1 MTDEEFRTELLA
13 SSAARAEVHNTS
25 LREGFVMEVLERLRE
40 AGEAP
45 EAEICAEILTGP
57 QRRRLEIDAHA
68 FDEADDSLH
77 LFITIQANPGSPI
90 NPITLTEA
98 RDQGFSRL
106 TNVYEQA
113 RDGWLSANIEES
125 RPLAELANRIRGSG
139 AFSAVRLHVLTD
151 RPTSERLKEI
161 PQDRTKDDVPITFQ
175 IWDTTRLRRI
185 HDAVSVRDDLVID
198 LTSLPGGGLPVLP
211 ASLGENEY
219 DAYLAVVPAETLSD
233 IYIKHGSRLLEG
245 NVRTFLGRRGNTNKG
260 MLDTL
265 GKEPERFFAYN
276 NGIAATAS
284 EVEKTQGEGGLCL
297 LTGITDLQ
305 IVNGAQTT
313 ATLASLR
320 RDKKLPA
327 GKVFV
332 PMKLS
337 VVVPSIGEEL
347 IPRISKFANRQNSVR
362 DSDFFANHPFHRR
375 METLSRRILAPALS
389 GSLTQ
394 THWYYERARGQYLND
409 QAGKKDA
416 QRDVFVRQNPRQQ
429 VITKTDMAKVESCF
443 DLLPDVACKG
453 AEKAF
458 TAFAERMTKEWTDE
472 SRRSTYGDDWFRA
485 AVARNILFQATEKLV
500 SNAPWYGGGYRSQIV
515 AYTLARLS
523 KLASDETRGGTLD
536 FARIWSMQAPGT
548 VLEQQL
554 LVIAEVMARVLRSPV
569 VDGQNISE
577 WAKQQACRT
586 KALEAVVPVMDGL
599 EHFLVSKADVTAARR
614 DERDGQRVADGL
626 EAQKEVLE
634 AGSAFWRTIREF
646 ATGRRL
652 ATQDDLTALS
662 AACVIPR
669 RIPTDWQSE
678 RLLALKKRC
687 EEAGFGS

>member
-13 SSAARAEVHNTS
+13 SGAARAEVHNIS
-25 LREGFVMEVLERLRE
+25 MREGFVMEVLERLRE

-45 EAEICAEILTGP
+45 EAEICAEMLTGP
-57 QRRRLEIDAHA
+57 QRRRLEIDASA

-77 LFITIQANPGSPI
+77 LFIAIQAQQGSPI
-90 NPITLTEA
+90 TPINLTEA
-98 RDQGFSRL
+98 RDQGFNRL

-125 RPLAELANRIRGSG
+125 RPLAELANRIHSFGT
-139 AFSAVRLHVLTD
+139 FSAVRLHVLTD
-151 RPTSERLKEI
+151 RPISERLREI
-161 PQDRTKDDVPITFQ
+161 PQDHTKGDVPITFQ

-185 HDAVSVRDDLVID
+185 HDAVSIRDDLIID
-198 LTSLPGGGLPVLP
+198 LTFLPGGGLPVLP

-245 NVRTFLGRRGNTNKG
+245 NVRTFLGRRGNTNRG
-260 MLDTL
+260 MLETL
-265 GKEPERFFAYN
+265 GKAPERFFAYN

-284 EVEKTQGEGGLCL
+284 EVEKIQGEGGICL

-320 RDKKLPA
+320 REKKLPS

-337 VVVPSIGEEL
+337 VVAPDIGEDL
-347 IPRISKFANRQNSVR
+347 IPLISKYANRQNSVR
-362 DSDFFANHPFHRR
+362 DSDFFANHAFHRR
-375 METLSRRILAPALS
+375 METLSRRILAPAIGS
-389 GSLTQ
+389 SLTP
-394 THWYYERARGQYLND
+394 TYWYYERARGQYLND
-409 QAGKKDA
+409 QAGKTEA
-416 QRDVFVRQNPRQQ
+416 QRDLFVRQNPRRQ

-443 DLLPDVACKG
+443 DLLPDTACKG

-485 AVARNILFQATEKLV
+485 AVARNILFQAAERLI

-523 KLASDETRGGTLD
+523 KLATEESKGGSLD
-536 FARIWSMQAPGT
+536 FARIWSMQAAGD
-548 VLEQQL
+548 VLEAQL
-554 LVIAEVMARVLRSPV
+554 LAIAEAMAQVLRSPV

-577 WAKQQACRT
+577 WAKQQACKTR
-586 KALEAVVPVMDGL
+586 ALETAVPIVDGFDG
-599 EHFLVSKADVTAARR
+599 FLVSKADIAAAKR

-626 EAQKEVLE
+626 EAQKEVLA
-634 AGSAFWRTIREF
+634 AGGEFWRSVRDF
-646 ATGRRL
+646 ATKQRL
-652 ATQDDLTALS
+652 VSNDDLTALGR
-662 AACVIPR
+662 ACVIPKQL
-669 RIPTDWQSE
+669 PTDKQSE
-678 RLLALKKRC
+678 RLIALRKRC
-687 EEAGFGS
+687 EEAGFGA